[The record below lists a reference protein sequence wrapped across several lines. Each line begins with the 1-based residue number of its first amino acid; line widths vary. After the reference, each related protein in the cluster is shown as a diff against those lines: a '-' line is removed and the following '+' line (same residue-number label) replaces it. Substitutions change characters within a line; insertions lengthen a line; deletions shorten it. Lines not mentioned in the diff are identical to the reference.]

1 MAGFIKTTVIIPAA
15 GQGKRMGS
23 DGKKQYLNLKGK
35 PILVHTLEVFD
46 KCTKIN
52 NIILVV
58 GKGEVEYC
66 KEEIVKKYK
75 INKISNIV
83 EGGKER
89 QDSVYEGLKKIP
101 DETDI
106 VLVHDAARPFVK
118 EVDIHNIITQTVK
131 NKACVLGVKA
141 KDTIKIV
148 NKNNK
153 IVDTPNR
160 DLLWL
165 VQTPQVFSKDIIMS
179 AYNKAMV
186 ESFKATDD
194 SMIVER
200 YSDVQVKMVEGSY
213 SNIKITTQDDL
224 IIGERFLN

>member
-23 DGKKQYLNLKGK
+23 DEKKQYLNLKGK

-75 INKISNIV
+75 INKISSIV

-106 VLVHDAARPFVK
+106 VLVHDAARPFIQ
-118 EVDIHNIITQTVK
+118 EGDIHNIITQTVK

-213 SNIKITTQDDL
+213 TNIKITTQDDL